1 MPPLEVRSK
10 KKSSV
15 PGPHDASYLHRAFG
29 PDCLDVQ
36 SAERFWY
43 IGYVS
48 PVPGNVKLYN
58 FKAGQQRRRY
68 RLKAAAANVTSAS
81 HNHVSPSLHT
91 WEFFMTGMHE
101 RIASDRD
108 CKQWKL

>member
-1 MPPLEVRSK
+1 MSPLEVRSK
-10 KKSSV
+10 KRSSV

-58 FKAGQQRRRY
+58 FKVGQQRRRY
-68 RLKAAAANVTSAS
+68 RLKAAAVNVTSAS
-81 HNHVSPSLHT
+81 HNHVSPSCIHGS
-91 WEFFMTGMHE
+91 FMKGMHE
-101 RIASDRD
+101 RIASDQD